1 MDNLETN
8 SYWYLYAFDISG
20 IIIINWR
27 KEEVFCLFE
36 KLILYSPIIILVL
49 SYILKFFW
57 LRFSIFVDELIS
69 GDKIKY
75 FSHILFWS
83 IISYIYWVCHQY
95 EILLFQTSDNNLDLV
110 SLVSLVLTIWA
121 SYGVYVGFLQ
131 FMAGYDNKENG
142 TYLGYQKM
150 DFLTKRNVWYHLTN
164 SWEFFDSLLLSIVIP
179 IIVKFNTSVDIRF
192 QYIWQAIVGFLLI
205 LFIFLL
211 KFSLKVANITIFIN
225 KKTDGGLKEVI
236 KSDIENRYNR
246 YFNRLVKQKFS
257 DGARESYF
265 RQIEIDLSNID
276 NNTDKIIFLKVVYFA
291 ASSSTI
297 IENIKGYKEWDIVD
311 YKSFIKD
318 KYDLISNIDCE
329 EDKLIPFAIS
339 VFISDT
345 KIFDELIKNNRNW
358 IESDYNFE
366 YMGIFNKKS
375 ILGVELNKKIRRPS
389 INPFEYS
396 DINNIHIYMFK
407 KIAERAKNKQ
417 AISQLVNLIQERFS
431 SNISRGSYWET
442 NRTDKLFVFEKSISD
457 SNLRISKEDFRKI
470 NKIDVFYSSTYP
482 ETESNSDTNSIY
494 FSLHSNIIKID
505 FHFKNGGQ
513 YYIKRN
519 EIRDYYNEYEEKVW
533 NILFEKYSDSDDLSD
548 VFLPNLREPEII
560 LDSFGGRDEIVIRD
574 YDNKLGYSRICFKY
588 LTDNY
593 DYVDSS
599 TSNFTNLLEIVKTMS
614 INYRGAFVLYQ
625 LLYPENR
632 NWDSSVENYVE
643 ILSEVL
649 SSRREERGK
658 IYNDMVSIITEIE
671 YGKSLGVKVLRKVFE
686 TKDIELIDDEFLKDF
701 KGIPKLKLIVVQSIL
716 STHTYG
722 FRSIELQDR
731 WEKQDLVEQYIRGLS
746 ITPNLFPSYT
756 DDNKTLN
763 SSMSEFLLKNME
775 LLTSY
780 DFGKLP
786 LSSILLFEKLL
797 HWKWWGDNKHDEQE
811 FMVNLI
817 KEKVEYRLSGYRYN
831 LDRSLLKFFTLK
843 LTEGQGNQYL
853 RIVNEKD
860 FKKEFKFS
868 LLNHLKR
875 NQLTLD
881 MYLDGIA
888 DELKKYDSVMIGIYE
903 KELIKREVEKI
914 IFENYLSLE

>member
-1 MDNLETN
+1 MK
-8 SYWYLYAFDISG
+8 
-20 IIIINWR
+20 

-36 KLILYSPIIILVL
+36 KLILYSPIIILIL

-95 EILLFQTSDNNLDLV
+95 EILIFQTSDNNLDLV

-121 SYGVYVGFLQ
+121 SYGVYIGFLQ
-131 FMAGYDNKENG
+131 FMAGYDNKEKG
-142 TYLGYQKM
+142 TYLGYHKM
-150 DFLTKRNVWYHLTN
+150 DFLTKSNVWYHLTN
-164 SWEFFDSLLLSIVIP
+164 CWEFFGSLLLSIVIP
-179 IIVKFNTSVDIRF
+179 IIVKFNTSVDIRY
-192 QYIWQAIVGFLLI
+192 QYLWQAIVGFLLI

-211 KFSLKVANITIFIN
+211 KFSLKVVKITIFIN
-225 KKTDGGLKEVI
+225 KNTDGGLKEVI
-236 KSDIENRYNR
+236 KSDIENRYNK
-246 YFNRLVKQKFS
+246 YFNKLIKQKFS
-257 DGARESYF
+257 YGARESYF
-265 RQIEIDLSNID
+265 RQVKMDLSNID
-276 NNTDKIIFLKVVYFA
+276 NNTDKIIFLNVVYFA
-291 ASSSTI
+291 NSSSKI
-297 IENIKGYKEWDIVD
+297 IDKIEGYKEWDIVN
-311 YKSFIKD
+311 YKSFIKE
-318 KYDLISNIDCE
+318 KYDLISHNNCE
-329 EDKLIPFAIS
+329 DDKLISFAIS
-339 VFISDT
+339 LFKLDVQ
-345 KIFDELIKNNRNW
+345 IFDKLIKKDIRW
-358 IESDYNFE
+358 IEIDNSFE
-366 YMGIFNKKS
+366 SIGITREKEV
-375 ILGVELNKKIRRPS
+375 LGVEYNPKVRRLG
-389 INPFEYS
+389 INWYEYS
-396 DINNIHIYMFK
+396 KINNIHFCIFE
-407 KIAERAKNKQ
+407 ILAEMAKNKL

-431 SNISRGSYWET
+431 QNFSRGSYWET
-442 NRTDKLFVFEKSISD
+442 NNTDKLFVFEKSISD
-457 SNLRISKEDFRKI
+457 SSLLISKEDFKRI
-470 NKIDVFYSSTYP
+470 EKIDVFYSSTYP
-482 ETESNSDTNSIY
+482 EIEFNYDTSNIY
-494 FSLHSNIIKID
+494 FLLHSNIIKID

-513 YYIKRN
+513 YYVKRN

-533 NILFEKYSDSDDLSD
+533 NILFDKYSYSDDLSD

-560 LDSFGGRDEIVIRD
+560 LDSFGDRDEIVIRD

-614 INYRGAFVLYQ
+614 VNYRGAFALYQ

-632 NWDSSVENYVE
+632 NWDSSVENYLE

-658 IYNDMVSIITEIE
+658 IYNDIVSIITEIE
-671 YGKSLGVKVLRKVFE
+671 YGKGLDEKVLGKVFE

-701 KGIPKLKLIVVQSIL
+701 KGIPNLKLIVVQSIL

-786 LSSILLFEKLL
+786 LSSLLLFEKLL
-797 HWKWWGDNKHDEQE
+797 HRKWWGDNKHDEQE

-881 MYLDGIA
+881 MYLDGIT
-888 DELKKYDSVMIGIYE
+888 DELKKYDCIMIGIYE
-903 KELIKREVEKI
+903 RELIKREVEKI
-914 IFENYLSLE
+914 IFSNYFSLE

>member
-1 MDNLETN
+1 MK
-8 SYWYLYAFDISG
+8 
-20 IIIINWR
+20 
-27 KEEVFCLFE
+27 KEEVFCLYE
-36 KLILYSPIIILVL
+36 KLILYSPIIILIL

-95 EILLFQTSDNNLDLV
+95 EILIFQTSDNNLDLV

-121 SYGVYVGFLQ
+121 SYGVYIGFLQ
-131 FMAGYDNKENG
+131 FMAGYDNKEKG
-142 TYLGYQKM
+142 TYLGYHKM
-150 DFLTKRNVWYHLTN
+150 DFLTKSNVWYHLTN
-164 SWEFFDSLLLSIVIP
+164 CWEFFGSLLLSIVIP
-179 IIVKFNTSVDIRF
+179 IIVKFNTSVDIRY
-192 QYIWQAIVGFLLI
+192 QYLWQAIVGFLLI

-211 KFSLKVANITIFIN
+211 KFSLKVVKITIFIN
-225 KKTDGGLKEVI
+225 KNTDGGLKEVI
-236 KSDIENRYNR
+236 KSDIENRYNK
-246 YFNRLVKQKFS
+246 YFNKLIKQKFS
-257 DGARESYF
+257 YGARESYF
-265 RQIEIDLSNID
+265 RQVKMDLSNID
-276 NNTDKIIFLKVVYFA
+276 NNTDKIIFLNVVYFA
-291 ASSSTI
+291 NSSSKI
-297 IENIKGYKEWDIVD
+297 IDKIEGYKEWDIVN
-311 YKSFIKD
+311 YKSFIKE
-318 KYDLISNIDCE
+318 KYDLISHNNCE
-329 EDKLIPFAIS
+329 DDKLISFAIS
-339 VFISDT
+339 LFKLDVQ
-345 KIFDELIKNNRNW
+345 IFDKLIKKDIRW
-358 IESDYNFE
+358 IEIDNSFE
-366 YMGIFNKKS
+366 SLGITRKKEV
-375 ILGVELNKKIRRPS
+375 LGVEYNPKVRRLG
-389 INPFEYS
+389 INWYEYS
-396 DINNIHIYMFK
+396 KINNIHFCIFE
-407 KIAERAKNKQ
+407 ILAEMAKNKL

-431 SNISRGSYWET
+431 QNFSRGSYWET
-442 NRTDKLFVFEKSISD
+442 NNTDKLFVFEKSISD
-457 SNLRISKEDFRKI
+457 SSLLISKEDFKRI
-470 NKIDVFYSSTYP
+470 EKIDVFYSSTYP
-482 ETESNSDTNSIY
+482 EIESNSDTSNIY
-494 FSLHSNIIKID
+494 FLLHSNIIKID

-513 YYIKRN
+513 YYVKRN

-533 NILFEKYSDSDDLSD
+533 NILFDKYSDSDDLSD

-560 LDSFGGRDEIVIRD
+560 LDSFGDRDEIVIRD

-588 LTDNY
+588 LTYNY

-614 INYRGAFVLYQ
+614 VNYRGAFALYQ

-632 NWDSSVENYVE
+632 NWDSSVENYLE

-658 IYNDMVSIITEIE
+658 IYNDIVSIITEIE
-671 YGKSLGVKVLRKVFE
+671 YGKGLDEKVLGKVFE

-701 KGIPKLKLIVVQSIL
+701 KGIPNLKLIVVQSIL

-786 LSSILLFEKLL
+786 LSSLLLFEKLL
-797 HWKWWGDNKHDEQE
+797 HRKWWGDNKHDEQE

-817 KEKVEYRLSGYRYN
+817 KEKVEYRLSGNRYS

>member
-1 MDNLETN
+1 MK
-8 SYWYLYAFDISG
+8 
-20 IIIINWR
+20 
-27 KEEVFCLFE
+27 KEEVFCLYE
-36 KLILYSPIIILVL
+36 KLILYSPIIILIL

-95 EILLFQTSDNNLDLV
+95 EILIFQTSDNNLDLV

-121 SYGVYVGFLQ
+121 SYGVYIGFLQ
-131 FMAGYDNKENG
+131 FMAGYDNKEKG
-142 TYLGYQKM
+142 TYLGYHKM
-150 DFLTKRNVWYHLTN
+150 DFLTKSNVWYHLTN
-164 SWEFFDSLLLSIVIP
+164 CWEFFGSLLLSIVIP
-179 IIVKFNTSVDIRF
+179 IIIKFNTSVDIRY
-192 QYIWQAIVGFLLI
+192 QYLWQAIVGFLLI

-211 KFSLKVANITIFIN
+211 KFSLKVVKITIFIN
-225 KKTDGGLKEVI
+225 KNTDGGLKEVI
-236 KSDIENRYNR
+236 KSDIENRYNK
-246 YFNRLVKQKFS
+246 YFNKLIKQKFS
-257 DGARESYF
+257 YGARESYF
-265 RQIEIDLSNID
+265 RQVKMDLSNID
-276 NNTDKIIFLKVVYFA
+276 NNTDKIIFLNVVYFA
-291 ASSSTI
+291 NSSSKI
-297 IENIKGYKEWDIVD
+297 IDKIEGYKEWDIVN
-311 YKSFIKD
+311 YKSFIKE
-318 KYDLISNIDCE
+318 KYDLISHNNCE
-329 EDKLIPFAIS
+329 DDKLISFAIS
-339 VFISDT
+339 LFKLDVQ
-345 KIFDELIKNNRNW
+345 IFDKLIKKDIRW
-358 IESDYNFE
+358 IEIDNSFE
-366 YMGIFNKKS
+366 SLGITRKKEV
-375 ILGVELNKKIRRPS
+375 LGVEYNPKVRRLG
-389 INPFEYS
+389 INWYEYS
-396 DINNIHIYMFK
+396 KINNIHFCIFE
-407 KIAERAKNKQ
+407 ILAEMAKNKL

-431 SNISRGSYWET
+431 QNFSRGSYWET
-442 NRTDKLFVFEKSISD
+442 NNTDKLFVFEKSISD
-457 SNLRISKEDFRKI
+457 SSLLISKEDFKRI
-470 NKIDVFYSSTYP
+470 EKIDVFYSSTYP
-482 ETESNSDTNSIY
+482 EIESNSDTSNIY
-494 FSLHSNIIKID
+494 FLLHSNIIKID
-505 FHFKNGGQ
+505 FHFKNCGQ
-513 YYIKRN
+513 YYVKRN

-533 NILFEKYSDSDDLSD
+533 NILFDKYSDSDDLSD

-560 LDSFGGRDEIVIRD
+560 LDSFGDRDEIVIRD

-588 LTDNY
+588 LTYNY

-614 INYRGAFVLYQ
+614 VNYRGAFALYQ

-632 NWDSSVENYVE
+632 NWDSSVENYLE

-658 IYNDMVSIITEIE
+658 IYNDIVSIITEIE
-671 YGKSLGVKVLRKVFE
+671 YGKGLDEKVLGKVFE

-701 KGIPKLKLIVVQSIL
+701 KGIPNLKLIVVQSIL

-786 LSSILLFEKLL
+786 LSSLLLFEKLL
-797 HWKWWGDNKHDEQE
+797 HRKWWGDNKHDEQE

-817 KEKVEYRLSGYRYN
+817 KEKVEYRLSGYRYS

>member
-1 MDNLETN
+1 M
-8 SYWYLYAFDISG
+8 
-20 IIIINWR
+20 
-27 KEEVFCLFE
+27 FE
-36 KLILYSPIIILVL
+36 KLILYSPIIILIL

-95 EILLFQTSDNNLDLV
+95 EILIFQTSDNNLDLV

-121 SYGVYVGFLQ
+121 SYGVYIGFLQ
-131 FMAGYDNKENG
+131 FMAGYDNKEKG
-142 TYLGYQKM
+142 TYLGYHKM
-150 DFLTKRNVWYHLTN
+150 DFLTKSNVWYHLTN
-164 SWEFFDSLLLSIVIP
+164 CWEFFGSLLLSIVIP
-179 IIVKFNTSVDIRF
+179 IIVKFNTSIDIRY
-192 QYIWQAIVGFLLI
+192 QYLWQAIVGFLLI

-211 KFSLKVANITIFIN
+211 KFSLKVVKITIFIN
-225 KKTDGGLKEVI
+225 KNTDGGLKAVI
-236 KSDIENRYNR
+236 KSDIENRYNK
-246 YFNRLVKQKFS
+246 YFNKLIKQKFS
-257 DGARESYF
+257 YGARESYF
-265 RQIEIDLSNID
+265 RQVKMDLSNID
-276 NNTDKIIFLKVVYFA
+276 NNTDKIIFLNVVYFTN
-291 ASSSTI
+291 SSSKI
-297 IENIKGYKEWDIVD
+297 IDKVEGYKEWDIVN
-311 YKSFIKD
+311 YKSFIKE
-318 KYDLISNIDCE
+318 KYDLISHNNCE
-329 EDKLIPFAIS
+329 DDKLISFAIS
-339 VFISDT
+339 LFKLDVQ
-345 KIFDELIKNNRNW
+345 IFDKLIKKDIRW
-358 IESDYNFE
+358 IEIDNSFE
-366 YMGIFNKKS
+366 SLGITRKKEV
-375 ILGVELNKKIRRPS
+375 LGVEYNSKVRRLG
-389 INPFEYS
+389 INWYEYS
-396 DINNIHIYMFK
+396 KINNIHFCIFE
-407 KIAERAKNKQ
+407 ILAEMAKNKL

-431 SNISRGSYWET
+431 QNFSRGSYWET
-442 NRTDKLFVFEKSISD
+442 NNTDKLFVFEKSISD
-457 SNLRISKEDFRKI
+457 SSLLISKEDFKRI
-470 NKIDVFYSSTYP
+470 EKIDVFYSSTYP
-482 ETESNSDTNSIY
+482 EIESNSDTSNIY
-494 FSLHSNIIKID
+494 FLLHSNIIKID

-513 YYIKRN
+513 YYVKRN

-533 NILFEKYSDSDDLSD
+533 NILFDKYSDSDDLSD

-560 LDSFGGRDEIVIRD
+560 LDSFGDRDEIVIRD

-614 INYRGAFVLYQ
+614 VNYRGAFALYQ

-632 NWDSSVENYVE
+632 NWDSSVENYLE

-658 IYNDMVSIITEIE
+658 IYNDIVSIITEIE
-671 YGKSLGVKVLRKVFE
+671 YGKGLDEKVLGKVFE

-701 KGIPKLKLIVVQSIL
+701 KGIPNLKLIVVQSIL

-780 DFGKLP
+780 DFGQLP
-786 LSSILLFEKLL
+786 LSSLLLFEKLL
-797 HWKWWGDNKHDEQE
+797 HRKWWGDNKHDEQE

-817 KEKVEYRLSGYRYN
+817 KEKVEYRLSGYRYS
-831 LDRSLLKFFTLK
+831 LERSLLKFFTLK

-853 RIVNEKD
+853 RVVNEKD

-881 MYLDGIA
+881 MYLDGIT
-888 DELKKYDSVMIGIYE
+888 DELKKYDCIMIGIYE
-903 KELIKREVEKI
+903 RELIKREVEKI
-914 IFENYLSLE
+914 IFSNYFSLE

>member
-1 MDNLETN
+1 MK
-8 SYWYLYAFDISG
+8 
-20 IIIINWR
+20 
-27 KEEVFCLFE
+27 KEEVFCLYE
-36 KLILYSPIIILVL
+36 KLILYSPIIILIL

-95 EILLFQTSDNNLDLV
+95 EILIFQTSDNNLDLV

-121 SYGVYVGFLQ
+121 SYGVYIGFLQ
-131 FMAGYDNKENG
+131 FMAGYDNKEKG
-142 TYLGYQKM
+142 TYLGYHKM
-150 DFLTKRNVWYHLTN
+150 DFLTKSNVWYHLTN
-164 SWEFFDSLLLSIVIP
+164 CWEFFGSLLLSIVIP
-179 IIVKFNTSVDIRF
+179 IIVKFNTSVDIRY
-192 QYIWQAIVGFLLI
+192 QYLWQAIVGFLLI

-211 KFSLKVANITIFIN
+211 KFSLKVVKITIFIN
-225 KKTDGGLKEVI
+225 KNTDGGLKEVI
-236 KSDIENRYNR
+236 KSDIENRYNK
-246 YFNRLVKQKFS
+246 YFNKLIKQKFS
-257 DGARESYF
+257 YGARESYF
-265 RQIEIDLSNID
+265 RQVKMDLSNID
-276 NNTDKIIFLKVVYFA
+276 NNTDKIIFLNVVYFA
-291 ASSSTI
+291 NSSSKI
-297 IENIKGYKEWDIVD
+297 IDKIEGYKEWDIVN
-311 YKSFIKD
+311 YKSFIKE
-318 KYDLISNIDCE
+318 KYDLISHNNCE
-329 EDKLIPFAIS
+329 DDKLISFAIS
-339 VFISDT
+339 LFKLDVQ
-345 KIFDELIKNNRNW
+345 IFDKLIKKDIRW
-358 IESDYNFE
+358 IEIDNSFE
-366 YMGIFNKKS
+366 SLGITRKKEV
-375 ILGVELNKKIRRPS
+375 LGVEYNPKVRRLG
-389 INPFEYS
+389 INWYEYS
-396 DINNIHIYMFK
+396 KINNIHFCIFE
-407 KIAERAKNKQ
+407 ILAEMAKNKL

-431 SNISRGSYWET
+431 QNFSRGSYWET
-442 NRTDKLFVFEKSISD
+442 NNTDKLFVFEKSISD
-457 SNLRISKEDFRKI
+457 SSLLISKEDFKRI
-470 NKIDVFYSSTYP
+470 EKIDVFYSSTYP
-482 ETESNSDTNSIY
+482 EIESNSDTSNIY
-494 FSLHSNIIKID
+494 FLLHSNIIKID

-513 YYIKRN
+513 YYVKRN

-533 NILFEKYSDSDDLSD
+533 NILFDKYSDSDDLSD

-560 LDSFGGRDEIVIRD
+560 LDSFGDRDEIVIRD

-588 LTDNY
+588 LTYNY

-614 INYRGAFVLYQ
+614 VNYRGAFALYQ

-632 NWDSSVENYVE
+632 NWDSSVENYLE

-658 IYNDMVSIITEIE
+658 IYNDIVSIITEIE
-671 YGKSLGVKVLRKVFE
+671 YGKGLDEKVLGKVFE

-701 KGIPKLKLIVVQSIL
+701 KGIPNLKLIVVQSIL

-756 DDNKTLN
+756 DDNKILN

-786 LSSILLFEKLL
+786 LSSLLLFEKLL
-797 HWKWWGDNKHDEQE
+797 HRKWWGDNKHDEQE

-817 KEKVEYRLSGYRYN
+817 KEKVEYRLSGYRYS

>member
-1 MDNLETN
+1 
-8 SYWYLYAFDISG
+8 IH
-20 IIIINWR
+20 
-27 KEEVFCLFE
+27 FC
-36 KLILYSPIIILVL
+36 
-49 SYILKFFW
+49 
-57 LRFSIFVDELIS
+57 IF
-69 GDKIKY
+69 
-75 FSHILFWS
+75 
-83 IISYIYWVCHQY
+83 
-95 EILLFQTSDNNLDLV
+95 EIL
-110 SLVSLVLTIWA
+110 
-121 SYGVYVGFLQ
+121 
-131 FMAGYDNKENG
+131 
-142 TYLGYQKM
+142 
-150 DFLTKRNVWYHLTN
+150 
-164 SWEFFDSLLLSIVIP
+164 
-179 IIVKFNTSVDIRF
+179 
-192 QYIWQAIVGFLLI
+192 
-205 LFIFLL
+205 
-211 KFSLKVANITIFIN
+211 
-225 KKTDGGLKEVI
+225 
-236 KSDIENRYNR
+236 
-246 YFNRLVKQKFS
+246 
-257 DGARESYF
+257 
-265 RQIEIDLSNID
+265 
-276 NNTDKIIFLKVVYFA
+276 
-291 ASSSTI
+291 
-297 IENIKGYKEWDIVD
+297 
-311 YKSFIKD
+311 
-318 KYDLISNIDCE
+318 
-329 EDKLIPFAIS
+329 
-339 VFISDT
+339 
-345 KIFDELIKNNRNW
+345 
-358 IESDYNFE
+358 
-366 YMGIFNKKS
+366 
-375 ILGVELNKKIRRPS
+375 
-389 INPFEYS
+389 
-396 DINNIHIYMFK
+396 
-407 KIAERAKNKQ
+407 AEMAKNKL

-431 SNISRGSYWET
+431 QNFSRGSYWET
-442 NRTDKLFVFEKSISD
+442 NNTDKLFVFEKSISD
-457 SNLRISKEDFRKI
+457 SSLLISKEDFKRI
-470 NKIDVFYSSTYP
+470 EKIDVFYSSTYP
-482 ETESNSDTNSIY
+482 EIESNSDTSNIY
-494 FSLHSNIIKID
+494 FLLHSNIIKID

-513 YYIKRN
+513 YYVKRN

-533 NILFEKYSDSDDLSD
+533 NILFDKYSDSDDLSD

-560 LDSFGGRDEIVIRD
+560 LDSFGDRDEIVIRD

-588 LTDNY
+588 LTYNY

-614 INYRGAFVLYQ
+614 VNYRGAFALYQ

-632 NWDSSVENYVE
+632 NWDSSVENYLE

-658 IYNDMVSIITEIE
+658 IYNDIVSIITEIE
-671 YGKSLGVKVLRKVFE
+671 YGKGLDEKVLGKVFE

-701 KGIPKLKLIVVQSIL
+701 KGIPNLKLIVVQSIL

-756 DDNKTLN
+756 DDNKILN

-786 LSSILLFEKLL
+786 LSSLLLFEKLL
-797 HWKWWGDNKHDEQE
+797 HRKWWGDNKHDEQE

-817 KEKVEYRLSGYRYN
+817 KEKVEYRLSGYRYS